1 MTRAQRKEDL
11 TAFLKTICRPGVSLD
26 ASDENEGLV
35 AAGLIDSL
43 ATLEI
48 ISFLE
53 REYGINFED
62 PDVDPFEVGSI
73 GGILDL
79 IERKAS

>member
-1 MTRAQRKEDL
+1 MNREQRKTEL
-11 TAFLKTICRPGVSLD
+11 TAFLKTICRPGVSLND
-26 ASDENEGLV
+26 SDENDGLV

-53 REYGINFED
+53 QDYGISFQD
-62 PDVDPFEVGSI
+62 PDVDPNELGSI
-73 GGILDL
+73 AGILDL
-79 IERKAS
+79 LERKTS